1 MCLAGTALET
11 IAHFSPGLDLTYF
24 GSVSINHPP
33 ASLERHILS
42 ETAIDCRTLHVYPE
56 GREHNNVAPYV
67 SLKIKLAVVTS
78 LRSPAAPHIG
88 LRPSYPHTHSES
100 CFMPHESYLL
110 DVLLTG
116 SHASGQAPHSFDL
129 VLIRQR
135 HASDRSPADLNG
147 ATFSPHAL
155 KPSVSPLCGPKPD
168 TTSFPRSGRR
178 HTGGDVVPEVRI
190 I

>member
-1 MCLAGTALET
+1 
-11 IAHFSPGLDLTYF
+11 
-24 GSVSINHPP
+24 
-33 ASLERHILS
+33 
-42 ETAIDCRTLHVYPE
+42 
-56 GREHNNVAPYV
+56 
-67 SLKIKLAVVTS
+67 
-78 LRSPAAPHIG
+78 
-88 LRPSYPHTHSES
+88 
-100 CFMPHESYLL
+100 MPHESYLL

-190 I
+190 ICIHTIPPPHTAVMSVFITLGILIPP